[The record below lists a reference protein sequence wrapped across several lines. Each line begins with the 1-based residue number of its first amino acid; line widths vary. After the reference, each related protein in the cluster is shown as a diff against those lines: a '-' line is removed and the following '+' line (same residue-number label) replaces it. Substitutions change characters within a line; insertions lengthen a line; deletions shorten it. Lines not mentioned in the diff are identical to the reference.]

1 MHTATITQHREAIHT
16 QGFTVIANVFDESA
30 VNAMITAINTTDS
43 SGPLFRKTKDLFAIR
58 RFLQVVP
65 AISSCSRIWAMDGK
79 ARPIRRTATT
89 GHTGKQ
95 FYNPYSPG

>member
-16 QGFTVIANVFDESA
+16 LGFAVIANVFDESA

-58 RFLQVVP
+58 RFLQIVP
-65 AISSCSRIWAMDGK
+65 AIS
-79 ARPIRRTATT
+79 
-89 GHTGKQ
+89 
-95 FYNPYSPG
+95 FL